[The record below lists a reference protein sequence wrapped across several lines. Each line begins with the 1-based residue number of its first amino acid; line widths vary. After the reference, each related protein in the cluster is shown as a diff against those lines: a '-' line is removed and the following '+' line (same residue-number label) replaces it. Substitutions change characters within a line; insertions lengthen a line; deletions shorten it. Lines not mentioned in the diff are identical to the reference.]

1 MILLAVLIFGPT
13 PRALATDATITVD
26 ANQVK
31 GFINPLVFGHNVYYN
46 AITMWD
52 HRTDSPSGR
61 SFQETV
67 NG

>member
-1 MILLAVLIFGPT
+1 MVLLLFGPV
-13 PRALATDATITVD
+13 PCAVATDATITVD